1 MNLKPYRVSIFI
13 IICAVFTI
21 SMFWFMQSLA
31 IIIFLSVLLALLL
44 KPIADALSKKL
55 PRSMATVL
63 SLFAFISF
71 FVTLITIIMQSF
83 LPALTEFIE
92 DFPNISRQFY
102 ERTNALNLT
111 FLTTDLDNIWNE
123 LFNTGIVALKSSLG
137 LLLSL
142 FNKVIDGVVILF
154 VAFYFIEDSEYIK
167 SQITNLFPKSA
178 NERVSTLIKNVLT
191 ALHAYL
197 SGQLIICMNTGLIVF
212 IYYMLRDI
220 PYAPVFAVISAVAEF
235 IPVLGPTVASVFGI
249 LITLT
254 VSPML
259 SLQTALF
266 YLILTQVNHNI
277 VYPTI
282 IGKKLNLHP
291 VAIILSIVLGGELLG
306 AMGMFLAVPVVT
318 TCKIIIEDIY
328 NDYIKNNET

>member
-44 KPIADALSKKL
+44 KPIADVLSKKL